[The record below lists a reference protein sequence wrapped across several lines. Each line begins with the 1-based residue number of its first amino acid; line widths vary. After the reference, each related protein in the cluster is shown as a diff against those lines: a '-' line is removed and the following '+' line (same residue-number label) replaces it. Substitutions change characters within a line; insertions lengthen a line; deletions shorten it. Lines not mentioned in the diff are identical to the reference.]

1 MPRNSV
7 TSHIA
12 FQSKEF
18 KISKYIMSSM
28 NMNVGFVSNNAKE
41 KIAQQNV
48 AQEIFSAALQNFL

>member
-1 MPRNSV
+1 
-7 TSHIA
+7 
-12 FQSKEF
+12 
-18 KISKYIMSSM
+18 M